1 MLKRIH
7 IKNYKSMRETEVHLQ
22 PLTVVFGPNSV
33 GKSNLFDA
41 INLIARMVSE
51 KSLKDAFSNHRG
63 LPLESVNQEYTK
75 TVPDDEA
82 YRMQFEVDVILSPKT
97 IESVETRIRML
108 RKGLEDNETHKET
121 KIITNPHLR
130 YKVEIE
136 VLPTSGEVRVC
147 DERLVALKQNAPDEK
162 SRNAFL
168 EKTTDKKKVPKL
180 SLRLEGQ
187 SRPTLFDIGM
197 NHTVVSTE
205 LYAPHYPHITALKEE
220 MKRCHI
226 YYFEP
231 RELMRAASAIADV
244 ERPGP
249 HGEDLATFYHT
260 LMLRSVNQFNNLR
273 SVAKTI
279 LPRLEDISIDRTS
292 NKELFLSI
300 KENGGNFSNRLISE
314 GTLRVLGLVAV
325 MSPTTGSTVI
335 GYEEPENGVHPR
347 RLNAIAEL
355 LLNVHSEDRQVLVN
369 THSPILPTYFKNDFL
384 MICRREHGQTV
395 FDPFNSLGPLYKS
408 GEIDAHLNDRIERG
422 DFGG

>member
-1 MLKRIH
+1 
-7 IKNYKSMRETEVHLQ
+7 
-22 PLTVVFGPNSV
+22 
-33 GKSNLFDA
+33 
-41 INLIARMVSE
+41 
-51 KSLKDAFSNHRG
+51 
-63 LPLESVNQEYTK
+63 
-75 TVPDDEA
+75 
-82 YRMQFEVDVILSPKT
+82 
-97 IESVETRIRML
+97 
-108 RKGLEDNETHKET
+108 
-121 KIITNPHLR
+121 
-130 YKVEIE
+130 
-136 VLPTSGEVRVC
+136 
-147 DERLVALKQNAPDEK
+147 
-162 SRNAFL
+162 
-168 EKTTDKKKVPKL
+168 
-180 SLRLEGQ
+180 
-187 SRPTLFDIGM
+187 
-197 NHTVVSTE
+197 
-205 LYAPHYPHITALKEE
+205 
-220 MKRCHI
+220 
-226 YYFEP
+226 
-231 RELMRAASAIADV
+231 
-244 ERPGP
+244 
-249 HGEDLATFYHT
+249 
-260 LMLRSVNQFNNLR
+260 
-273 SVAKTI
+273 VAKTI